1 MTAIE
6 RDIQALAPAM
16 IDLRHEI
23 HAHPELGYEER
34 ETSRRILERIENLP
48 GMTVRKG
55 VAGTGIVATLNADR
69 QGPCVALRADM
80 DALPIT
86 EETGKPYAS
95 KHAGRMHACGHDGHV
110 ACLVGVA
117 TVLARHADA
126 LSGPVK
132 FIFQPAEESGG
143 GGEKM
148 VAEGVLDNPR
158 VDAAF
163 ALHGWPTLDVGTV
176 GTRAGPALASTNPF
190 DITIHGRGSHAAY
203 PHRGVDPI
211 VIAAHVVV
219 ALQTIVSRNTDPLD
233 SVVVTVGKIEAG
245 TAVNIIPPSALLRG
259 TIRTLN
265 PQTRRETVERV
276 VRIARGTAEALGG
289 RAEIATRD
297 GYPVLVNDA
306 EAAGFFM
313 RVARESLGDERV
325 DANVPASLGAEDF
338 AYVAQRV
345 PACFWRLGV
354 RPKGTDNYPG
364 LHHPKYDFSDDAIAV
379 GVRLHCELAMRF
391 AREWKGVAGSRK

>member
-6 RDIQALAPAM
+6 RDIEALTPSL
-16 IDLRHEI
+16 IELRHEI
-23 HAHPELGYEER
+23 HAHPELGYEEH
-34 ETSRRILERIENLP
+34 ETSRRILERIEKLP
-48 GMTVRKG
+48 GMTIRKG

-69 QGPCVALRADM
+69 KGPCVALRADM

-95 KHAGRMHACGHDGHV
+95 KNSGRMHACGHDGHV
-110 ACLVGVA
+110 TCLVGAA

-126 LSGPVK
+126 LDGPVK
-132 FIFQPAEESGG
+132 FVFQPAEESGG

-176 GTRAGPALASTNPF
+176 GTRSGAALASTNPF
-190 DITIHGRGSHAAY
+190 DITIHGQGTHAAY

-219 ALQTIVSRNTDPLD
+219 ALQTVVSRNTDPLD

-245 TAVNIIPPSALLRG
+245 TAVNIIPPTALLRG

-265 PQTRRETVERV
+265 PQTRRQTVERV

-289 RAEIATRD
+289 RAEIAARD

-306 EAAGFFM
+306 DAAGYFM
-313 RVARESLGDERV
+313 RVAREALGDTQV
-325 DANVPASLGAEDF
+325 DDNVPASLGAEDF
-338 AYVAQRV
+338 AYIAQRV

-354 RPKGTDNYPG
+354 RPKGADSYPG
-364 LHHPKYDFSDDAIAV
+364 LHHPKYDFSDEAIPF
-379 GVRLHCELAMRF
+379 GVRLHCALAMRF
-391 AREWKGVAGSRK
+391 AREWQRVGNRT